1 MGDDAPLPITAES
14 LARRDEW
21 RRVFPG
27 SETVWVEEADEGRGI
42 GFDGLDPSAMVRAY
56 RRVAAPWSDI
66 LGWYRS
72 LFLEL
77 GWQERVVKDDWWW
90 EWTSAARPGEELLVM
105 DRTRI
110 PDNWPAEVHEIWL
123 GIRAEDPGTLF
134 EVMFTAGGPF
144 SAMKGDDA

>member
-1 MGDDAPLPITAES
+1 MGDNAPLPITAES

-27 SETVWVEEADEGRGI
+27 WETVWVEEADEGRGI
-42 GFDGLDPSAMVRAY
+42 GFDGLDPSAMVRAF

-66 LGWYRS
+66 LPWYRS

-90 EWTSAARPGEELLVM
+90 EWSSATRPGEPLVVM

-110 PDNWPAEVHEIWL
+110 PDEWPAEVHEI
-123 GIRAEDPGTLF
+123 GRQIRAEDPRMLF
-134 EVMFTAGGPF
+134 EVMLTARGAF
-144 SAMKGDDA
+144 SETVRQDA